1 MPYKGRTLMRDDIWF
16 DNDNQK
22 AIYNK
27 YERYCRFFN
36 ALSHSNGYEGVGRGE
51 SSLSF
56 SSYELELI
64 LMLRQVFIVDIKK
77 DGYLLDLLEGF
88 NQLAE
93 WFKHSDQAIADCDY
107 LFVQAYIAFIHEQIN
122 YYFSEEDLDAT
133 TQGNLLA
140 LARFSVDIAEFYANR
155 STGYK
160 DVRLSSDRQYE
171 YIEER
176 DQNLYE
182 LLYSL
187 SSLSANTKDKL
198 ISEIISTIKKE
209 YLQQPPLDDDGFA
222 NLHEYLGYINYHG
235 GDHFLYQTAIDELD
249 NDIHCEVYHLPL
261 PDMVTILED
270 DVYDIFFDADMKDIS
285 NLEEFRSGLA
295 NSDQFDQLLQAI
307 KKEFMRGVPEY
318 FPE

>member
-1 MPYKGRTLMRDDIWF
+1 MRDDVWF
-16 DNDNQK
+16 DDDNRK
-22 AIYNK
+22 VIYNK
-27 YERYCRFFN
+27 YERYCRFFD

-51 SSLSF
+51 SGLSF
-56 SSYELELI
+56 SSHELELI
-64 LMLRQVFIVDIKK
+64 LMLRQVFASDNIEKEQLIK
-77 DGYLLDLLEGF
+77 GF

-93 WFKHSDQAIADCDY
+93 RFKYSDDILANCDY
-107 LFVQAYIAFIHEQIN
+107 LFVQSYIAFIHEQIT
-122 YYFSEEDLDAT
+122 YHFSEDDLDAT
-133 TQGNLLA
+133 TQDNLLA

-155 STGYK
+155 STAYK
-160 DVRLSSDRQYE
+160 DIRLSSDKQYE

-235 GDHFLYQTAIDELD
+235 GDHFLYQMAIDELD
-249 NDIHCEVYHLPL
+249 NDIHCELYHLPL
-261 PDMVTILED
+261 PDMVKILED

-285 NLEEFRSGLA
+285 DLKEFRSGLA
-295 NSDQFDQLLQAI
+295 NSDQFEQLLREI

>member
-1 MPYKGRTLMRDDIWF
+1 MIEEPWF
-16 DNDNQK
+16 NRSHQD

-27 YERYCRFFN
+27 YENYYRLFE
-36 ALSHSNGYEGVGRGE
+36 ALLHLDGHEVLSYELK
-51 SSLSF
+51 SKSF
-56 SSYELELI
+56 SAYELELI

-88 NQLAE
+88 NQLVE

-107 LFVQAYIAFIHEQIN
+107 LFVQAYIAFIHKQIN

-133 TQGNLLA
+133 VQNNLLA
-140 LARFSVDIAEFYANR
+140 LAKLSVDLAEFYSNR
-155 STGYK
+155 STCYK
-160 DVRLSSDRQYE
+160 DIRLSSDRQYE

-176 DQNLYE
+176 DQSLYE

-261 PDMVTILED
+261 PDMVTLLED
-270 DVYDIFFDADMKDIS
+270 DIYEIVDDADMQDIDS
-285 NLEEFRSGLA
+285 WKGFEDVITESHK
-295 NSDQFDQLLQAI
+295 FDQLLREI
-307 KKEFMRGVPEY
+307 KDEFMRGVPEY

>member
-1 MPYKGRTLMRDDIWF
+1 MIEESWF
-16 DNDNQK
+16 NRSHQD

-27 YERYCRFFN
+27 YENYYRLFE
-36 ALSHSNGYEGVGRGE
+36 ALLHPDGHEVLSYE
-51 SSLSF
+51 LKNKSF
-56 SSYELELI
+56 SAYELELI
-64 LMLRQVFIVDIKK
+64 LMLRQVFIVDIKQ

-107 LFVQAYIAFIHEQIN
+107 LFVQAYIAFIHKQIN

-133 TQGNLLA
+133 TQENLLA
-140 LARFSVDIAEFYANR
+140 LARFSVEMAESYANQ
-155 STGYK
+155 SMSYK
-160 DVRLSSDRQYE
+160 
-171 YIEER
+171 YIQLESVALEER
-176 DQNLYE
+176 LEQRNQNLYA

-187 SSLSANTKDKL
+187 GSLSANTKDKL
-198 ISEIISTIKKE
+198 IGEIITTIKNE

-261 PDMVTILED
+261 PDMVTLLED
-270 DVYDIFFDADMKDIS
+270 DIYEIVDDADMQDIDS
-285 NLEEFRSGLA
+285 WKGFEDVITESHK
-295 NSDQFDQLLQAI
+295 FDQLLREI
-307 KKEFMRGVPEY
+307 KDEFMRGVPEY

>member
-1 MPYKGRTLMRDDIWF
+1 MIEESWF
-16 DNDNQK
+16 NRSHQD

-27 YERYCRFFN
+27 YENYYRLFE
-36 ALSHSNGYEGVGRGE
+36 ALLHPDGHEVLSYE
-51 SSLSF
+51 LKNKSF
-56 SSYELELI
+56 SAYELELI
-64 LMLRQVFIVDIKK
+64 LMLRQVFIVDIKQ

-107 LFVQAYIAFIHEQIN
+107 LFVQACIAFIHEQIT
-122 YYFSEEDLDAT
+122 YHFSEDDLDAT
-133 TQGNLLA
+133 TQDNLLA

-160 DVRLSSDRQYE
+160 DIRLSSDRQYE

-176 DQNLYE
+176 NQNLYE

-187 SSLSANTKDKL
+187 GSLSINTKDKL
-198 ISEIISTIKKE
+198 IKEIISTIKKE
-209 YLQQPPLDDDGFA
+209 YLQQPPLDDDGFTS
-222 NLHEYLGYINYHG
+222 LYEYLGYIDYHG
-235 GDHFLYQTAIDELD
+235 GDHALYEMAFDELD
-249 NDIHCEVYHLPL
+249 NDIDCEVYHLPL
-261 PDMVTILED
+261 PDMVMLLED
-270 DVYDIFFDADMKDIS
+270 DIYEIVDSGDMQDIDSWND
-285 NLEEFRSGLA
+285 FRHAIAESHEYR
-295 NSDQFDQLLQAI
+295 QLLSEI

>member
-1 MPYKGRTLMRDDIWF
+1 MRDDVWF
-16 DNDNQK
+16 DDDNRK

-27 YERYCRFFN
+27 YERYCRFFD

-51 SSLSF
+51 LDLSF
-56 SSYELELI
+56 SSHELELI
-64 LMLRQVFIVDIKK
+64 LMLRQVFASDNIEKEQLIK
-77 DGYLLDLLEGF
+77 GF

-93 WFKHSDQAIADCDY
+93 RFKYSDDTIANCDY
-107 LFVQAYIAFIHEQIN
+107 LFVQAYIAFIHEQITHH
-122 YYFSEEDLDAT
+122 FSEDDLDAT
-133 TQGNLLA
+133 TQDNLLA

-160 DVRLSSDRQYE
+160 DIRLSSDRQYE

-182 LLYSL
+182 ILYSL
-187 SSLSANTKDKL
+187 SSLSTNTKDKL
-198 ISEIISTIKKE
+198 ISEVISTIKKE
-209 YLQQPPLDDDGFA
+209 YLQQPPLDDDGFT
-222 NLHEYLGYINYHG
+222 NLYDYLGYINYHG

-249 NDIHCEVYHLPL
+249 SDISCEVCHLPL
-261 PDMVTILED
+261 PDMVKILED
-270 DVYDIFFDADMKDIS
+270 DIYDIFFDADMKEIS
-285 NLEEFRSGLA
+285 DLEEFRSGLV
-295 NSDQFDQLLQAI
+295 NSDQFDQLLREI

>member
-1 MPYKGRTLMRDDIWF
+1 MIEEPWF
-16 DNDNQK
+16 NRSHQD

-27 YERYCRFFN
+27 YENYYRLFE
-36 ALSHSNGYEGVGRGE
+36 ALLHLDGHEVLSYELK
-51 SSLSF
+51 SKSF
-56 SSYELELI
+56 SAYELELI

-88 NQLAE
+88 NQLVE

-107 LFVQAYIAFIHEQIN
+107 LFVQAYIAFIHKQIN

-133 TQGNLLA
+133 VQNNLLA
-140 LARFSVDIAEFYANR
+140 LAKLSVDLAEFYSNR
-155 STGYK
+155 STCYK
-160 DVRLSSDRQYE
+160 DIRLSSDRQYE

-176 DQNLYE
+176 DQNLFE

-209 YLQQPPLDDDGFA
+209 YLQQPPLDDDGFT
-222 NLHEYLGYINYHG
+222 NLYEYLGYINYHG
-235 GDHFLYQTAIDELD
+235 GDHFLYQTAMDELD
-249 NDIHCEVYHLPL
+249 SDIHCEVYHLPL
-261 PDMVTILED
+261 PDLVTLLED
-270 DVYDIFFDADMKDIS
+270 DIYEIVD
-285 NLEEFRSGLA
+285 
-295 NSDQFDQLLQAI
+295 NSDSQDLSDWNVFEECIKETQEFDQLISEI

>member
-1 MPYKGRTLMRDDIWF
+1 MRNDIWF
-16 DNDNQK
+16 DDDNRK

-27 YERYCRFFN
+27 YERYCRFFD

-51 SSLSF
+51 SGLSF
-56 SSYELELI
+56 SSHELELI

-77 DGYLLDLLEGF
+77 DSYLLDLLEGF

-93 WFKHSDQAIADCDY
+93 WFKHFDQAIADCDY
-107 LFVQAYIAFIHEQIN
+107 LFVQAYIAFIHKQIN

-133 TQGNLLA
+133 TQENLLA
-140 LARFSVDIAEFYANR
+140 LARFSVEMAESYANQ
-155 STGYK
+155 SMSYK
-160 DVRLSSDRQYE
+160 
-171 YIEER
+171 YIQLESVALEER
-176 DQNLYE
+176 LEQRNQNLYA

-187 SSLSANTKDKL
+187 GSLSANTKDKL
-198 ISEIISTIKKE
+198 IGEIITTIKNE

-261 PDMVTILED
+261 SDMVTLLED
-270 DVYDIFFDADMKDIS
+270 DIYEIVDDADMQDIDS
-285 NLEEFRSGLA
+285 WKGFEDVITESHK
-295 NSDQFDQLLQAI
+295 FDQLLREI
-307 KKEFMRGVPEY
+307 KDEFMRGVPEY

>member
-1 MPYKGRTLMRDDIWF
+1 MRNDIWF

-27 YERYCRFFN
+27 YERYCRFFD

-51 SSLSF
+51 SGLSF

-160 DVRLSSDRQYE
+160 DVRLESVAL
-171 YIEER
+171 EER
-176 DQNLYE
+176 LEQRNQNLYE

-187 SSLSANTKDKL
+187 GSLSANTKDKL
-198 ISEIISTIKKE
+198 IGEIITTIKNE

-222 NLHEYLGYINYHG
+222 NLYEYLGYINYHG

-261 PDMVTILED
+261 PDMVTLLED
-270 DVYDIFFDADMKDIS
+270 DIYEIVDDADMQDIDS
-285 NLEEFRSGLA
+285 WKGFEDVITESHK
-295 NSDQFDQLLQAI
+295 FDQLLREI
-307 KKEFMRGVPEY
+307 KDEFMRGVPEY

>member
-1 MPYKGRTLMRDDIWF
+1 MIEESWF
-16 DNDNQK
+16 NRSHQD

-27 YERYCRFFN
+27 YENYYRLFE
-36 ALSHSNGYEGVGRGE
+36 ALLHPDGHEVLSYE
-51 SSLSF
+51 LKNKSF
-56 SSYELELI
+56 SAYELELI
-64 LMLRQVFIVDIKK
+64 LMLRQVFIVDIKQ

-107 LFVQAYIAFIHEQIN
+107 LFVQAYIAFIHEQIT
-122 YYFSEEDLDAT
+122 YHFSEDDLDAT
-133 TQGNLLA
+133 TQDNLLA

-160 DVRLSSDRQYE
+160 DIRLSSDKQYE

-235 GDHFLYQTAIDELD
+235 GDHFLYQMAIDELD
-249 NDIHCEVYHLPL
+249 NDIHCELYHLPL
-261 PDMVTILED
+261 PDMVKILED

-285 NLEEFRSGLA
+285 DLKEFRSGLA
-295 NSDQFDQLLQAI
+295 NSDQFEQLLREI